1 MANYPVFHG
10 ITLANGAFVE
20 NLHVERLA
28 SDPIPVSAGRIW
40 YNTTQKRL
48 KFSTLDATGAVAV
61 KYVPVDQDLTDTLN
75 SATSYTD
82 NSIAALINSAPVL
95 LDTLRELADAI
106 GDDPNFANTVINL
119 VSGVNS
125 NLANVYSAVN
135 TEITLVRGVD
145 VWQNTRI
152 DASFGHANAAYERA
166 NNVSDQI
173 QPAFTAAN
181 SAGQYANAAFVQANA
196 AYGYANTEVL
206 RLDGINTEQNTSIA
220 ASFLQANASFGHAN
234 AAYGYAN
241 TEVLR
246 LDGINTEQN
255 TSIAASFTQANAA
268 YGYANTEVLRLDG
281 INVEQNTSIAAAFT
295 QANSAYTYA
304 NNEVS
309 RIDGINTTQ
318 NTSIAAAFT
327 QANAA
332 YGYANTEVL
341 RLDGINTTQNTSIAA
356 SFTQANAAFAAAN
369 TAESGI
375 RSDYNARRFTYG
387 SNVGATTHTIN
398 HNLNSTY
405 VSFTVLVERANGY
418 FYNDIVSVE
427 QTTANTLTV
436 YLTEANNIKAAIES
450 FVTL

>member
-220 ASFLQANASFGHAN
+220 ASFLQANSAYTYANTEVLRLNGINVEQNTSIAASFLQANASFGHAN

-309 RIDGINTTQ
+309 RI
-318 NTSIAAAFT
+318 
-327 QANAA
+327 
-332 YGYANTEVL
+332 
-341 RLDGINTTQNTSIAA
+341 DGINTTQNTSIAA